1 MTGYSTKT
9 GDASR
14 LLLLDLNERDG
25 TLGSTAM
32 SDEAVQPS
40 FGRLGFG
47 EGEDGNPPELEDFS
61 DERGG
66 GER

>member
-1 MTGYSTKT
+1 MIGYSTKT

-14 LLLLDLNERDG
+14 LVLLDLNERDG
-25 TLGSTAM
+25 TLGNTAM

-40 FGRLGFG
+40 FGRLGLG
-47 EGEDGNPPELEDFS
+47 EGEDGSPPELDDFN